1 MTEPLKPC
9 PRCEKCTMLLELY
22 GATAKTHR
30 LYWVMTEIF
39 VMLHGGDVC
48 NEWSR
53 TTEAE
58 PDQGDK
64 EG

>member
-1 MTEPLKPC
+1 
-9 PRCEKCTMLLELY
+9 MLLELY